1 MTYKSKAPL
10 PPLNA
15 LKAFEVAARHL
26 NLTKAAA
33 ELFVTPAA
41 VSRHIKVLEEYL
53 DVTLFIR
60 GNQGLELTE
69 VALHCYPKLS
79 QGFSTLADAVAE
91 IRQRTNRRQ
100 LTVGMA
106 PSFASKWFIPRMSQF
121 TEMFPDIDLRILAS
135 SDYLESYKGAKHGR
149 DGTDVSIRF
158 GKGNYPDCDVTKLFD
173 VSVIP
178 LCSPTLL
185 DGEFPLTEPD
195 NLRHY
200 TLIHDDT
207 LHGGHQ
213 DWDSW
218 LSAAGVT
225 EVDTSRGSRFN
236 HVSLASEAAVAGHGV
251 VLTIDQLASNDI
263 DDGRLI
269 APFEL
274 KLPLD
279 YSYHLVMDKQKHGH
293 NVETTETFVE
303 WILGEANNGITH
315 PD

>member
-1 MTYKSKAPL
+1 MTISNKAPL

-79 QGFSTLADAVAE
+79 MGFSTLADAVAE

-106 PSFASKWFIPRMSQF
+106 PSFASKWFIPRMNQF

-158 GKGNYPDCDVTKLFD
+158 GKGHYPDCDSELLFSVGVT
-173 VSVIP
+173 P
-178 LCSPTLL
+178 LCSPSLL
-185 DGEFPLTEPD
+185 DGEFPLNTPH
-195 NLRHY
+195 NLAHY

-207 LHGGHQ
+207 LHGGQQ

-218 LSAAGVT
+218 LKEAGVDD
-225 EVDTSRGSRFN
+225 VDTSRGSRFN
-236 HVSLASEAAVAGHGV
+236 HVSLALEAAVAGHGV
-251 VLTIDQLASNDI
+251 VLTINKLASKDI
-263 DDGRLI
+263 DEGRLI
-269 APFEL
+269 APFDL
-274 KLPLD
+274 TLPLD
-279 YSYHLVMDKQKHGH
+279 YNYYLVMDQNKQTHEQ
-293 NVETTETFVE
+293 ETITTFIE
-303 WILGEANNGITH
+303 WIRGEAESGSI
-315 PD
+315 

>member
-1 MTYKSKAPL
+1 MAYSAKAPL

-79 QGFSTLADAVAE
+79 NGFSTLAEAVTE

-106 PSFASKWFIPRMSQF
+106 PSFASKWFIPRMNQF
-121 TEMFPDIDLRILAS
+121 TEMFPDIDLRILSS

-158 GKGNYPDCDVTKLFD
+158 GKGNYPDCHATELFTVGVT
-173 VSVIP
+173 P
-178 LCSPTLL
+178 LCSPSLL
-185 DGEFPLTEPD
+185 DGEYPLNKNKAD
-195 NLRHY
+195 NLAHY

-207 LHGGHQ
+207 LHGGQQ
-213 DWDSW
+213 DWDTW
-218 LSAAGVT
+218 LNQSGVE

-236 HVSLASEAAVAGHGV
+236 HVSLALEAAVAGHGV
-251 VLTIDQLASNDI
+251 VLTIKELASIDI
-263 DDGRLI
+263 NEGRLI
-269 APFEL
+269 APFDLE
-274 KLPLD
+274 LPLD
-279 YSYHLVMDKQKHGH
+279 YSYHLVMDENKQD
-293 NVETTETFVE
+293 NETINTFVE
-303 WILGEANNGITH
+303 WIRGEAELN
-315 PD
+315 

>member
-1 MTYKSKAPL
+1 MAYSAKAPL

-60 GNQGLELTE
+60 GNHGLELTE

-79 QGFSTLADAVAE
+79 SGFSTLAEAVTE

-106 PSFASKWFIPRMSQF
+106 PSFASKWFIPRMNQF
-121 TEMFPDIDLRILAS
+121 TEMFPDIDLRILSS

-149 DGTDVSIRF
+149 DGSDVSIRF
-158 GKGNYPDCDVTKLFD
+158 GKGNYPDCTATKLF
-173 VSVIP
+173 SVVVTP
-178 LCSPTLL
+178 LCSPSLL
-185 DGEFPLTEPD
+185 DGEYPLNKNKAD
-195 NLRHY
+195 NLCHY

-207 LHGGHQ
+207 LHGGQQ
-213 DWDSW
+213 DWETW
-218 LSAAGVT
+218 LSKAGVT
-225 EVDTSRGSRFN
+225 EVDTDRGSRFN
-236 HVSLASEAAVAGHGV
+236 HVSLSLEAAVAGHGV
-251 VLTIDQLASNDI
+251 VLTIKELASIDI
-263 DDGRLI
+263 NEGRLI
-269 APFEL
+269 APFDLE
-274 KLPLD
+274 LPLD
-279 YSYHLVMDKQKHGH
+279 YSYHLVTDDNKQDD
-293 NVETTETFVE
+293 ETISTFVD
-303 WILGEANNGITH
+303 WIRGEAESS
-315 PD
+315 

>member
-1 MTYKSKAPL
+1 MAYSAKAPL

-79 QGFSTLADAVAE
+79 NGFSTLAEAVTE

-106 PSFASKWFIPRMSQF
+106 PSFASKWFIPRMNQF
-121 TEMFPDIDLRILAS
+121 TEMFPDIDLRILSS

-158 GKGNYPDCDVTKLFD
+158 GKGNYPDCQATKLFT
-173 VSVIP
+173 VGVTP
-178 LCSPTLL
+178 LCSPSLL
-185 DGEFPLTEPD
+185 DGEYPLNKNKAD
-195 NLRHY
+195 NLAHY

-207 LHGGHQ
+207 LHGGQQ
-213 DWDSW
+213 DWDTW
-218 LSAAGVT
+218 LSQSGV
-225 EVDTSRGSRFN
+225 EDVDTSRGSRFN
-236 HVSLASEAAVAGHGV
+236 HVSLALEAAVAGHGV
-251 VLTIDQLASNDI
+251 VLTIKELASIDI
-263 DDGRLI
+263 NEGRLI
-269 APFEL
+269 APFDLE
-274 KLPLD
+274 LPLD
-279 YSYHLVMDKQKHGH
+279 YSYHLVMDENKQD
-293 NVETTETFVE
+293 NETINTFVE
-303 WILGEANNGITH
+303 WIHGEAELS
-315 PD
+315 

>member
-1 MTYKSKAPL
+1 MAYSAKAPL

-79 QGFSTLADAVAE
+79 NGFSTLAEAVTE

-106 PSFASKWFIPRMSQF
+106 PSFASKWFIPRMNQF
-121 TEMFPDIDLRILAS
+121 TEMFPDIDLRILSS

-158 GKGNYPDCDVTKLFD
+158 GKGHYPDCHAEKLF
-173 VSVIP
+173 SVGVTP
-178 LCSPTLL
+178 LCSPSLL
-185 DGEFPLTEPD
+185 DGEYPLTKNKAD
-195 NLRHY
+195 NLVHY

-207 LHGGHQ
+207 LHGGQQ
-213 DWDSW
+213 DWDTW
-218 LSAAGVT
+218 LSQSGVT
-225 EVDTSRGSRFN
+225 DVDTSRGSRFN
-236 HVSLASEAAVAGHGV
+236 HVSLALEAAVAGHGV
-251 VLTIDQLASNDI
+251 VLTIKELASIDI
-263 DDGRLI
+263 NEGRLI

-274 KLPLD
+274 ELPLD
-279 YSYHLVMDKQKHGH
+279 YSYHLVMDESKQGD
-293 NVETTETFVE
+293 ETIDTFVD
-303 WILGEANNGITH
+303 WIQGEAESY
-315 PD
+315 

>member
-1 MTYKSKAPL
+1 MTYTARAPL

-79 QGFSTLADAVAE
+79 TGFATLADAVAE

-106 PSFASKWFIPRMSQF
+106 PSFASKWFIPRMNQF
-121 TEMFPDIDLRILAS
+121 TEMFPDIDLRIISS

-158 GKGNYPDCDVTKLFD
+158 GKGSYPDCEVKKMFS
-173 VSVIP
+173 VSVTP

-185 DGEFPLTEPD
+185 DGEFPLDDPE

-207 LHGGHQ
+207 LHGGQQ
-213 DWDSW
+213 DWDTW
-218 LSAAGVT
+218 LEAAGVSAM
-225 EVDTSRGSRFN
+225 DTSRGSRFN
-236 HVSLASEAAVAGHGV
+236 HVSLALEAAVAGHGV
-251 VLTIDQLASNDI
+251 VLTIGALASKDI
-263 DDGRLI
+263 SQGRLI
-269 APFEL
+269 APFQL
-274 KLPLD
+274 SLPLD
-279 YSYHLVMDKQKHGH
+279 YNYYLVIDKDKQ
-293 NVETTETFVE
+293 ELTTVNTFVD
-303 WILGEANNGITH
+303 WIFSEIESEKR
-315 PD
+315 